1 MDRDKREEIWGGNSS
16 LREPQVHQQ
25 SPEGQDSLLLHSQ
38 TYSDKHRV
46 NTSTSPL
53 KSRTTSGRRGLEWKL
68 DLTSCQGWK
77 PRGCGHSCNGMFVPD
92 YRHSFS
98 PNPCKYSH
106 KRNLRYLFISYK
118 KHSLDQYVFP
128 SASLIPINIIL
139 GLTVVFLRDENSQK
153 AEGLSHW
160 AHREALLPSPIA
172 SLLPTMSSP
181 PSLSHLPT
189 CSRDHATDCMRELS
203 SSCLLHSTLSP

>member
-1 MDRDKREEIWGGNSS
+1 MQGRRTERLLLNHERCQDSWPPEKKSSIQGQRRALMSLPPSDVYVRSFLYLFYTLIKLYYTKALSDQAHLWSWIEFFFSRGQESQRLSWFSNKLSTPNNLLMDRDKREEIWGGNSS
-16 LREPQVHQQ
+16 PREPQVHQQ
-25 SPEGQDSLLLHSQ
+25 SPEGQDSLLLHSL

-106 KRNLRYLFISYK
+106 KRNLR
-118 KHSLDQYVFP
+118 
-128 SASLIPINIIL
+128 
-139 GLTVVFLRDENSQK
+139 
-153 AEGLSHW
+153 
-160 AHREALLPSPIA
+160 
-172 SLLPTMSSP
+172 
-181 PSLSHLPT
+181 
-189 CSRDHATDCMRELS
+189 
-203 SSCLLHSTLSP
+203 